1 MTTFYY
7 LYCLRDKT
15 QRKFSLAGLDGKKV
29 YTLPHKDIEAVVTE
43 VSSKEFSPQKIKS
56 KLDDLKWTE
65 EKVRNHESVIR
76 EAMEEGA
83 VVPLKFLTIYKS
95 KAKIENILK
104 KQFGEFRQLLNKLK
118 GKTEWGLK
126 IYAVNKENLMEAMK
140 KEDEEIVKLKA
151 ELSEKPEGVKYF
163 LEKKMQG
170 RISEKLNAQL
180 DKYIKDIFEIFLPFS
195 TEKPMINK
203 LLPEG
208 LGDKGREMILNV
220 SYLIPNGKAGE
231 FQGTVR
237 RMHEFYS
244 PKGLWLEHTGPWP
257 PYSFVNY
264 DGSKN
269 KKTN

>member
-1 MTTFYY
+1 MPTFYY
-7 LYCLRDKT
+7 LYCLTDKGKD
-15 QRKFSLAGLDGKKV
+15 KFSFKGIDKKKV
-29 YTLPHKDIEAVVTE
+29 YTLSHKDIKAVITE
-43 VSSKEFSPQKIKS
+43 VDSREFNPKKIKT
-56 KLDDLKWTE
+56 KLEDPVWAE
-65 EKVRNHESVIR
+65 EKVRNNESVIR
-76 EAMEEGA
+76 EAMEGGA
-83 VVPLKFLTIYKS
+83 VIPLKFLTLYKS

-126 IYAVNKENLMEAMK
+126 VYAVNKENLAEAIK
-140 KEDEEIVKLKA
+140 KEDDEILKLKT
-151 ELSEKPEGVKYF
+151 EISEKPEGVKYF

-180 DKYIKDIFEIFLPFS
+180 DKYLKDIFEIFLPFS
-195 TEKPMINK
+195 MEKPVINK

-220 SYLIPNGKAGE
+220 SYLIPNEKAGE

-237 RMHEFYS
+237 RIHEFYS
-244 PKGLWLEHTGPWP
+244 PKGLWLEYTGPWP
-257 PYSFVNY
+257 PYSFVDY
-264 DGSKN
+264 GDKN